1 MSTKDF
7 LWTFSFNVNLIFR
20 GLWTL
25 KPRQNPTHGIGEDVK
40 EVIYLLGH
48 EEAGLHGGVSVSQ
61 GREQAK

>member
-1 MSTKDF
+1 M
-7 LWTFSFNVNLIFR
+7 NLIFR

-25 KPRQNPTHGIGEDVK
+25 KLRQNPTHGIGEDVK

-61 GREQAK
+61 GREQGK